1 MRVWDGR
8 SLHQLLSLQQIGPT
22 LWRASTIDMNSN
34 GRAYGGQTLAQAMV
48 AACETV
54 DGGRLPSAMQLM
66 FLAGVKPETPVDW
79 EVTTLQEGKR
89 FSSRHVRASQ
99 GDRLVADAQ
108 ISFGEPSPGLHHQA
122 RVQPICPDPLNALP
136 LSALP
141 PEWRVRTQMVGG
153 YSFKEKNGLEFRLP
167 DPEGQLFAPTGTHR
181 VEFWLRANHATPATP
196 HWRASVLAYL
206 SDWWLNFSS
215 LVGHLDSL
223 KSSKG
228 LYSASL
234 NHALWFYGDCDP
246 SAWML
251 FVSESPRTGG
261 SRGLSVA
268 NIYSQS
274 LELMVV
280 AAQECLMTELAA

>member
-34 GRAYGGQTLAQAMV
+34 GRAYGGQTLGQAMV

-79 EVTTLQEGKR
+79 QVTTLQEGKR

-99 GDRLVADAQ
+99 GDRLVADAH

-167 DPEGQLFAPTGTHR
+167 DPVGQLFAPTGTHR

-246 SAWML
+246 SEWML

-268 NIYSQS
+268 NIYSQL
-274 LELMVV
+274 LELMAV
-280 AAQECLMTELAA
+280 AAQECLMTELF